1 MMKQRFLFIYSIM
14 LIFLC
19 FVMFS
24 APVYAA
30 DHSIVFSLSD
40 DKTMFSHQTV
50 DIPEHKTIDHVVE
63 IGGDVNLAGSVH
75 EIIVI
80 GGDLHIKKTA
90 HVRDLVFVIGGSVT
104 QEPGAKVTDEIIS
117 FAFDHQIANSI
128 LIAGTFLLGL
138 WFFQISIT
146 LLLFV
151 LPIGTAIL
159 AKHRI
164 DPFMTRIR
172 FELKRMILIGIVTS
186 IMLIAIAFLLTISII
201 GIPLLIVLYLLLLIF
216 SIISL
221 TAISLIIGEQIP
233 LSVGQERWLTAAIGS
248 AIVTSLIN
256 FPILGWFLLLGLHWL
271 SLGLMICWL
280 WEKRVI
286 LIKPKK

>member
-1 MMKQRFLFIYSIM
+1 MIKPRALFIYSIM
-14 LIFLC
+14 LVFLC
-19 FVMFS
+19 FVIFS
-24 APVYAA
+24 ASVYAV
-30 DHSIVFSLSD
+30 DHRIVYPLTSD
-40 DKTMFSHQTV
+40 KMFSHQTV
-50 DIPEHKTIDHVVE
+50 NIPENKTIEHIVE
-63 IGGDVNLAGSVH
+63 IGGDVTLAGSVH

-104 QEPGAKVTDEIIS
+104 QEPGAKVTDEFINL
-117 FAFDHQIANSI
+117 AFDYQIANSI
-128 LIAGTFLLGL
+128 LIAGTFLFGL

-151 LPIGTAIL
+151 LPIGTVFF

-164 DPFMTRIR
+164 DPFVTRIR
-172 FELKRMILIGIVTS
+172 FEFNRLMLIGIVTS
-186 IMLIAIAFLLTISII
+186 LLFIAVAFLLTISII
-201 GIPLLIVLYLLLLIF
+201 GIPLFFLLFFLLLLF

-233 LSVGQERWLTAAIGS
+233 LSAGRERWLVAATGS
-248 AIVTSLIN
+248 AIVTSLMN
-256 FPILGWFLLLGLHWL
+256 FPILGWLLLLGLHWL
-271 SLGLMICWL
+271 SLGFMTCWL
-280 WEKRVI
+280 WDKRVT